1 MASSSGPF
9 SLVPEDAFSVC
20 LPDRLASPA
29 LAGAGRLGVP
39 GLPGFDE
46 SSLGVGLG
54 PRSFYLLRT
63 LQKASLGLEFL
74 ACFQRMC

>member
-1 MASSSGPF
+1 MAFSSGPF

-46 SSLGVGLG
+46 SSLVV
-54 PRSFYLLRT
+54 
-63 LQKASLGLEFL
+63 AN
-74 ACFQRMC
+74 